1 MKDHFQ
7 IVKEYL
13 IELGYD
19 IKFQNPKEELL
30 VISDESEGINNMA
43 LDCERDILV
52 IQQFIIDLQDPDIET
67 YKALLQKNNEIVH
80 GAFVLDETGKKLS
93 YRDTLQLENLDIN
106 ELEASI
112 NSLKMLL
119 AEYFSELLSYAK
131 A

>member
-19 IKFQNPKEELL
+19 IKFQDPKEELL

-43 LDCERDILV
+43 LDCEKDILV
-52 IQQFIIDLQDPDIET
+52 IQQFIIDLQDPDVET
-67 YKALLQKNNEIVH
+67 YRALLQKNNEIVH
-80 GAFVLDETGKKLS
+80 GAFVLDESGKRLS
-93 YRDTLQLENLDIN
+93 FRDTLQLENLDIN

-112 NSLKMLL
+112 NSLKMLF
-119 AEYFSELLSYAK
+119 AEYFTELLSYAK